1 MKYEWWD
8 WWQDRKDR
16 YLIADE
22 PFMDRERFASICVG
36 TGLPEIHQK
45 STFAFRNVKDGA
57 DRFIGRSPQGE
68 KPFARIYTRLG
79 NPTTEYL
86 EKVLFRLECQHMID
100 RALDADEK
108 EPTVGSMVLA
118 SGMAAIS
125 TALIALLDSGDEV
138 IAGNVYGC
146 TDSLLRSLDRKFGIK
161 THFIDTTNVDE
172 VRETLRKNPRVRVVF
187 LESPENPNLRLAD
200 IRAIGRIARRH
211 EALLIVDNTFCSSY
225 LQQPFRLG
233 ADFVIQSMTKY
244 VNGHSS
250 SIGGSVLGPFP
261 FMSGEFFNIAKDL
274 GPTPSPFEGW
284 LNGLCIQTLPQRI
297 DEAAESAETIAR
309 WLDTHARIDKVYYP
323 GLPEHPH
330 HELVGTQ
337 MRNGGAMIAF
347 EMIGGFE
354 PAVRLMNFFA
364 RHDTPMEL
372 AVSLGSVISYIEHPA
387 SMTHAGVPEEARR
400 ERGITDG
407 LVRLSVGLEGAQTLI
422 QAFEEGFRIAYD
434 EWETEEEE
442 VADLSKINAM
452 SMD

>member
-1 MKYEWWD
+1 MRFDWWN

-16 YLIADE
+16 YLISDE
-22 PFMDRERFASICVG
+22 PFMDRDQFAAICVG
-36 TGLPEIHQK
+36 TGLPEIHQR

-68 KPFARIYTRLG
+68 KPYARIYTRLG

-86 EKVLFRLECQHMID
+86 EKLIFRLECQHMID
-100 RALDADEK
+100 RALDADEQ

-125 TALIALLDSGDEV
+125 TTLLALLESGDEV

-146 TDSLLRSLDRKFGIK
+146 TDSLLRTLEAKFGIR
-161 THFIDTTNVDE
+161 THFIDTTDPAAIE
-172 VRETLRKNPRVRVVF
+172 ATLAARPNVRVVF
-187 LESPENPNLRLAD
+187 LETPENPNLGLAD
-200 IRAIGRIARRH
+200 LRAISGITRRH
-211 EALLIVDNTFCSSY
+211 EALLVVDNTFCSSY

-233 ADFVIQSMTKY
+233 ADIVVQSMTKY
-244 VNGHSS
+244 VNGHSA
-250 SIGGSVLGPFP
+250 SIAGSVLGPFP
-261 FMSGEFFNIAKDL
+261 FMSGEFFNMAKDL
-274 GPTPSPFEGW
+274 GPTPSPFDGW

-297 DEAAESAETIAR
+297 DEAVASAEMIAR
-309 WLDTHARIDKVYYP
+309 WLENNPKVEKVYYP
-323 GLPEHPH
+323 GLPDHPH

-347 EMIGGFE
+347 ELVGGFD
-354 PAVRLMNFFA
+354 PAVRLMNYFA

-400 ERGITDG
+400 QRGISDG
-407 LVRLSVGLEGAQTLI
+407 LVRLSVGLEGASTLI
-422 QAFEEGFRIAYD
+422 RAFEEGFRLAYD
-434 EWETEEEE
+434 WMEPEPAAAEYAE
-442 VADLSKINAM
+442 VNAG
-452 SMD
+452 SQD

>member
-1 MKYEWWD
+1 MRYEWWD

-16 YLIADE
+16 YLITDE
-22 PFMDRERFASICVG
+22 PFMDREKFASICVG
-36 TGLPEIHQK
+36 TGLPEIYQK
-45 STFAFRNVKDGA
+45 STFSFRNVKDGA

-86 EKVLFRLECQHMID
+86 EKLLFRLECQHMID
-100 RALDADEK
+100 KALDADEQ

-125 TALIALLDSGDEV
+125 TTLLALLDSGDEV

-146 TDSLLRSLDRKFGIK
+146 TDSLLRSLDRKFGIR
-161 THFIDTTNVDE
+161 THFIDTTDVAAIE
-172 VRETLRKNPRVRVVF
+172 ETLRNHPKVRVVF
-187 LESPENPNLRLAD
+187 LESPENPNLGLAD
-200 IRAIGRIARRH
+200 IRAIGRIARKH

-244 VNGHSS
+244 INGHSS

-261 FMSGEFFNIAKDL
+261 FMCGEFFEMAKDL
-274 GPTPSPFEGW
+274 GPTPSPFDGW

-297 DEAAESAETIAR
+297 DEAVTSAETIAR
-309 WLDTHARIDKVYYP
+309 WLSTNAKIDKVYYP
-323 GLPEHPH
+323 GLPDHPH

-347 EMIGGFE
+347 ELIGGFE
-354 PAVRLMNFFA
+354 PAVRLMNYFA

-372 AVSLGSVISYIEHPA
+372 AVSLGAVISYIEHPA
-387 SMTHAGVPEEARR
+387 SMTHAGVPEEVRR
-400 ERGITDG
+400 ERGISDG

-422 QAFEEGFRIAYD
+422 SAFEEGFRIAYD
-434 EWETEEEE
+434 EWEGEED
-442 VADLSKINAM
+442 VVDVSKVNAM